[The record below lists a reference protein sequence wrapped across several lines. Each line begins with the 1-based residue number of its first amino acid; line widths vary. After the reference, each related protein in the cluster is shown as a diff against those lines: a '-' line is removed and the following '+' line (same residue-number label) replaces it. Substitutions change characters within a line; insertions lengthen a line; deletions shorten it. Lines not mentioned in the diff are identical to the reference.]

1 MGYLAALELAG
12 GEFVPRARGIEIHL
26 STNLY
31 PPVPTSMVQACL
43 DAIDAVVE
51 DDIERLIELPEGV
64 KWRGQELAPAF
75 AIVDAHRLDAFV
87 DVAYAEYEADV
98 E

>member
-1 MGYLAALELAG
+1 MGYLRALEFAS
-12 GEFVPRARGIEIHL
+12 EEYVPKALGIELHL
-26 STNLY
+26 RTNLY
-31 PPVPTSMVQACL
+31 PPVPASMVQACL

-51 DDIERLIELPEGV
+51 DDIERLIELPKPV
-64 KWRGQELAPAF
+64 TWRGQEVAPAF

-87 DVAYAEYEADV
+87 DAAYEAYVGDV

>member
-1 MGYLAALELAG
+1 MGYLTALDLAG
-12 GEFVPRARGIEIHL
+12 CEFVPRARGIELHL

-31 PPVPTSMVQACL
+31 PAVPTSMVQACL